1 MDGLSCCVGT
11 ELLNTSSVVE
21 RCNSPMEVDEYT
33 VVVITVGC
41 CADASVEITRLK
53 IHGPPPYQ
61 LANAVYTDGGTSA
74 ADGDEDEID
83 DDEGDDGVTP
93 NTLKPG
99 FISISL
105 NICAFFR
112 LLFQVMC
119 GGGKYISLSSDFDSL
134 YVYVGFPISTS
145 ADTGVTFS
153 INVSIGI
160 SLIMD
165 RPF

>member
-1 MDGLSCCVGT
+1 MGT

-41 CADASVEITRLK
+41 CADTSVEITRLK

-74 ADGDEDEID
+74 ADGAEDEID
-83 DDEGDDGVTP
+83 DDEGEDGVTP
-93 NTLKPG
+93 NTLKPA

-105 NICAFFR
+105 NFKFVLDGRLCLANPIFATLGIKFFLR
-112 LLFQVMC
+112 TFFV
-119 GGGKYISLSSDFDSL
+119 KYDLK
-134 YVYVGFPISTS
+134 
-145 ADTGVTFS
+145 
-153 INVSIGI
+153 
-160 SLIMD
+160 
-165 RPF
+165 